1 MVSVRVECEGPLSGW
16 AVELAAGV
24 WVCTGARRAG
34 VAGVRAILGVDGG
47 VRAERGRPGRGR
59 RR

>member
-34 VAGVRAILGVDGG
+34 VRAILGVDGG